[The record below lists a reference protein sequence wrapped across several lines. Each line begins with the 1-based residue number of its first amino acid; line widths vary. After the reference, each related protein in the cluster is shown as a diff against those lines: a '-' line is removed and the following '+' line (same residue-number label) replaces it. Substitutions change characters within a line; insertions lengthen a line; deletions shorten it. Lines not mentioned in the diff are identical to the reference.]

1 MRIQLWNP
9 NFTNGFRALDQV
21 MDELFG
27 RAPVAPEATGT
38 EQAWLPPVDIVE
50 TAEAVE
56 LRADMPG
63 LKATDLDIK
72 VENGVLTI
80 RGERKDE
87 HETKGATYHTYER
100 RYGTFARS
108 FALPKGVD
116 AETVK
121 ARYVDGVLTVTL
133 PKKAEAKPKPIQIAV
148 E

>member
-1 MRIQLWNP
+1 MRLQLWN
-9 NFTNGFRALDQV
+9 TNGFPTFDRLV
-21 MDELFG
+21 DEIFRG
-27 RAPVAPEATGT
+27 TQEAPTA
-38 EQAWLPPVDIVE
+38 AWQPPVDIVE
-50 TAEAVE
+50 TQEAVE

-63 LKATDLDIK
+63 LKPAELDIK

-108 FALPKGVD
+108 FSLPKLVD
-116 AETVK
+116 AENVK
-121 ARYVDGVLTVTL
+121 AKYVDGVLTVTL
-133 PKKAEAKPKPIQIAV
+133 PKKAEAKPKAIQVQV